1 LSWWWQTCTSN
12 CEEPVTSTT
21 EYPTRSI
28 AAATGARARPASA
41 WDRMFSRSDIGEGW
55 HRQAVQR
62 WEGELGELI
71 TAPKPV

>member
-1 LSWWWQTCTSN
+1 VVIDACKPFRWRQD
-12 CEEPVTSTT
+12 
-21 EYPTRSI
+21 
-28 AAATGARARPASA
+28 

>member
-1 LSWWWQTCTSN
+1 
-12 CEEPVTSTT
+12 
-21 EYPTRSI
+21 
-28 AAATGARARPASA
+28 
-41 WDRMFSRSDIGEGW
+41 MFSRSDIGEGW